1 MKRGAIFI
9 PLCAAAVSSCALL
22 APVKFDVR
30 QEVLSRIPAELPR
43 GRTTPASLLVL
54 APDTNPVYDTTQM
67 AYVLEPYKVAYFS
80 RNEWGET
87 PAQMIQPLIVQTLQQ
102 TRHFSAVL
110 DPPYMGRYTYALR
123 TQIVELKQDFT
134 SEPAALQ
141 LSMRFELTRWAPNQ
155 VFASKEISVR
165 EPMLEK
171 TPYAGVVAA
180 NSAMEAALRQLAQ
193 FVVEKT
199 SEGPKANERPTATS
213 SSRYRPST

>member
-9 PLCAAAVSSCALL
+9 FLCVAAVSSCALL
-22 APVKFDVR
+22 TPVKFDVR
-30 QEVLSRIPAELPR
+30 QEVLDRIPADLPQAK
-43 GRTTPASLLVL
+43 TSAASLLVL
-54 APDTNPVYDTTQM
+54 APDTHPVYDTTQM
-67 AYVLEPYKVAYFS
+67 AYVIEPYKVAYFS

-87 PAQMIQPLIVQTLQQ
+87 PAQMIQPLIVRTLQQ
-102 TRHFSAVL
+102 TRRFSAVL

-134 SEPAALQ
+134 SEPAALH
-141 LSMRFELTRWAPNQ
+141 LSMRFELTRWAANQ

-180 NSAMEAALRQLAQ
+180 NNAMEGALRQLAQ

-199 SEGPKANERPTATS
+199 SEEPKTQERPRATS
-213 SSRYRPST
+213 SARYRPST